1 MSVQVRVRRNLLF
14 RGQAYEAGRVLDVD
28 PLDAYMLCHSSR
40 AELVNQAD
48 AAAVRK
54 AVDAHNEKAL
64 AEAGERRPLAR
75 R

>member
-1 MSVQVRVRRNLLF
+1 MSVQVRVRSNLLF
-14 RGQAYEAGRVLDVD
+14 RGQAYESGHVLEVD
-28 PLDAYMLCHSSR
+28 PFDAYLLCHSSR
-40 AELVNQAD
+40 AELVDQDD

-64 AEAGERRPLAR
+64 AEAGERRPWAR